1 MVPVSRST
9 DEGTVDVYWLP
20 YCTTCQKAVAHLEAR
35 GVAVRAFRNLKEQP
49 LSQDEVRALAA
60 RVGGVDKLFSRRAMK
75 YRAMGMHEREV
86 PEDEMVK
93 LMAEEYTFV
102 TRPVIVRGD
111 RATAGFSAKRVDE
124 LVG

>member
-1 MVPVSRST
+1 MGGAADNAGV
-9 DEGTVDVYWLP
+9 EVYWLP
-20 YCTTCQKAVAHLEAR
+20 YCSTCQKAVAHLESA
-35 GVAVRAFRNLKEQP
+35 GVPIRSYRNLKEEP
-49 LSQDEVRALAA
+49 LSEDEVRSLAA
-60 RVGGVDKLFSRRAMK
+60 KAGGIEKLFSKRAMK
-75 YRAMGMHEREV
+75 YRDMGLHDRQLSDDDRV
-86 PEDEMVK
+86 R